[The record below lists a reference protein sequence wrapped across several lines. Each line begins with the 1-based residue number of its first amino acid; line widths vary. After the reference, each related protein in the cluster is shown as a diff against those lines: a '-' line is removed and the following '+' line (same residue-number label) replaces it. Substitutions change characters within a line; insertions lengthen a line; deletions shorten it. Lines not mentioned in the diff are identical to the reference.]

1 MTDDAAQQDPAHHDP
16 GREQVTLTLPR
27 WVASLLD
34 PGVRTALVLA
44 LLVVAG
50 FALMVAGYFGDDHT
64 RDVASELPWLISGG
78 VGGLALS
85 GLAAAA
91 LSAHLSRREEA
102 QHVHELAGFARELR
116 STVAQLAAPAK
127 PPRR

>member
-1 MTDDAAQQDPAHHDP
+1 MTDDAAATAD

-27 WVASLLD
+27 WVASLFD
-34 PGVRTALVLA
+34 PGVRASLILG

-50 FALMVAGYFGDDHT
+50 FALMVAGYYGDDHT

-91 LSAHLSRREEA
+91 LSSHLSRR
-102 QHVHELAGFARELR
+102 
-116 STVAQLAAPAK
+116 
-127 PPRR
+127 